1 MKDPW
6 LNFQYTIEFSDDS
19 DNGVC
24 SVLSINTNA
33 VKHGA
38 ASFIANPKRGQP
50 IRVYSYS
57 GTYTEPMTI
66 SILLGQGARPWLK
79 WFSEIQNKQNA
90 KRRNISV
97 SLYAYGQ
104 NQDNSDNG
112 QLWLRF
118 DLINAYPTSW
128 QLGTLAVEDSPSPMK
143 IDMTLMFDSMVILDG
158 NNQMH
163 EVMG

>member
-6 LNFQYTIEFSDDS
+6 LNFQYTIEFADDT
-19 DNGVC
+19 DNGRC
-24 SVLSINTNA
+24 SVLSINANA

-38 ASFIANPKRGQP
+38 LSYVCNPVRGQP
-50 IRVYSYS
+50 VRLYSYS
-57 GTYTEPMTI
+57 GTYTEPITI
-66 SILLGQGARPWLK
+66 SILMGQGARPWLK
-79 WFSEIQNKQNA
+79 WFSELQNNNNA
-90 KRRNISV
+90 KRRNVTIS
-97 SLYAYGQ
+97 LFAYGQ
-104 NQDNSDNG
+104 NQNDPDDG
-112 QLWLRF
+112 QLWLSF